1 MAAVRLLC
9 LLRAP
14 WPDWAGLAGLAG
26 LGWARLGSAD
36 AAEGGP
42 GPALA
47 PGPRQDHRE
56 DVSSCKLA
64 HATYKLPILYTEG
77 ENVSSAYGQ
86 RNIIFVC

>member
-14 WPDWAGLAGLAG
+14 WPDWAGL
-26 LGWARLGSAD
+26 GWAGWA
-36 AAEGGP
+36 GP
-42 GPALA
+42 GWDLLTLQRAALA
-47 PGPRQDHRE
+47 LPWHLGRGRITGE